1 MNKLSKK
8 LFCRISLAVIVI
20 FVISYILNNYFLYKY
35 YLHEMKANLSKVS
48 EEIEAFQ
55 ADPHNSKENIE
66 KAIEN
71 IEDKYHVTIVYEPL
85 NEDLDYFNESVRYKL
100 NNKNIVLNKFW
111 ITEDT
116 IDKLKQGI
124 RVSKLFNQGKIKS
137 SLLVSLI
144 KKENMAVIA
153 GVAITHDSDTI
164 KIINQFYLYLLLF
177 SLVLIIGLIWFFS
190 KGIIKPLDELK
201 EISNEIA
208 NLNFT
213 RVNIK
218 TGDEIEELGNSIN
231 VMSQKLEIAQN
242 ELKEKN
248 ENLKTFL
255 SDISHELKTPL
266 ALLKAYSMGIKDG
279 LDDGT
284 YHTVILEQADHMSDL
299 VEHLL
304 KLSKLEKDTIQKEV
318 FPIED
323 VFHKVIEKYGIMIQ
337 KEDIV
342 ISVQKDQS
350 DIPYIFADQEKT
362 EIVMDNLI
370 SNAIKYTANGKIE
383 MGIRKIDNKVLFT
396 IKNGVQDID
405 KNDIHKI
412 WEPFYVLEA
421 SRSKKVSGTGLGL
434 SIVDTILKKHHLDYG
449 CHLLENKIEFYI
461 YYPIR

>member
-1 MNKLSKK
+1 M
-8 LFCRISLAVIVI
+8 
-20 FVISYILNNYFLYKY
+20 YKY
-35 YLHEMKANLSKVS
+35 YLHKMKAHLSKVTK
-48 EEIEAFQ
+48 EIDAYELGNQ
-55 ADPHNSKENIE
+55 HSIKNIE
-66 KAIEN
+66 EAIN
-71 IEDKYHVTIVYEPL
+71 NAEDRYHVTIVYEPL
-85 NEDLDYFNESVRYKL
+85 QEDIDYFNESIEQKL
-100 NNKNIVLNKFW
+100 HHKNIVLNKFW
-111 ITEDT
+111 ITKDT
-116 IDKLKQGI
+116 IAKLKQGTN
-124 RVSKLFNQGKIKS
+124 VNKLYNQGKIKS
-137 SLLVSLI
+137 SFLVSLI
-144 KKENMAVIA
+144 KKEDMAVMA

-164 KIINQFYLYLLLF
+164 KIINQFYLYLLLL
-177 SLVLIIGLIWFFS
+177 SLVLILGLIWFFL
-190 KGIIKPLDELK
+190 KGIIEPLNELK
-201 EISNEIA
+201 DISIDIA
-208 NLNFT
+208 DLNFT
-213 RVNIK
+213 RVDIK

-266 ALLKAYSMGIKDG
+266 ALLKAYSMGIQDG

-284 YHTVILEQADHMSDL
+284 YHTVILEQVDHMSDL

-304 KLSKLEKDTIQKEV
+304 KLSKLEKDTIQKKV

-337 KEDIV
+337 NEDIE
-342 ISVQKDQS
+342 ISVQKDQA
-350 DIPYIFADQEKT
+350 DIPCIFADQEKT

-383 MGIRKIDNKVLFT
+383 IGIRKIDNNVLFT
-396 IKNGVQDID
+396 IKNGIHDMD
-405 KNDIHKI
+405 NHNIHKI